1 MKKIPLIRW
10 LSFSPIFDA
19 AFVRLFI
26 FTQKKN
32 IFFVKGVELTRV
44 KGGCLEKI
52 TFVAKKVFLWRFFFG
67 IREGVKKI
75 IVADMSVNGGGGG

>member
-1 MKKIPLIRW
+1 MKKNTFRW
-10 LSFSPIFDA
+10 LSFGPIFDA

-52 TFVAKKVFLWRFFFG
+52 TFVAKKVFLWRFFLELG
-67 IREGVKKI
+67 KASKR
-75 IVADMSVNGGGGG
+75 